1 MKHFKNQTLEQD
13 KLTDFL
19 TTKDFLVSGEKF
31 QLLYDAELDMLHTS
45 PKPSPDALGRYYES
59 DEYISHTDSGK
70 GLVAWLYNTVKK
82 YSLRKKV
89 RLITKINGSPGTLLD
104 IGAGTGAFVLSAKE
118 KGWTVNGVE
127 PNAKAREIS
136 LAKGINLHAEI
147 DALTNEQ
154 YDVVTLWHVL
164 EHLPKLEESI
174 QQISHRV
181 KPGGSLIVAVP
192 NFRSYDA
199 KFYKEF
205 WAAYDVP
212 RHLWHFSKTAVQ
224 KLFASRF
231 EFINYKPMLFDSFY
245 VSLLSEK
252 YKNNSSFSL
261 RAIFVG
267 LLSNLKGWTSRE
279 YSSHIYHFRK
289 SK

>member
-1 MKHFKNQTLEQD
+1 VKHFKNQTLEQD

-31 QLLYDAELDMLHTS
+31 QLQYDAELDMLHTS
-45 PKPSPDALGRYYES
+45 PQPSLDALGRYYDS

-70 GLVAWLYNTVKK
+70 GLVAWLYKTVKK

-127 PNAKAREIS
+127 PNEKAREIS
-136 LAKGINLHAEI
+136 LEKGIKLHGEI
-147 DALTNEQ
+147 LDITNEQ

-174 QQISHRV
+174 QQISNCV

-212 RHLWHFSKTAVQ
+212 RHLWHFSKTAVR

-267 LLSNLKGWTSRE
+267 LLSNLKGWTSKE